1 MIIQAKP
8 EDLQTVS
15 DIVQTTIAEV
25 YPHYY
30 PAGAVQ
36 FFQEHHSRA
45 HIEKDLADGAVY
57 LLYDGEFPLATLT
70 INDNEI
76 NRLFVL
82 PEQQGRGHGTKLME
96 FAEAKIAAQYPE
108 AVLCSS
114 FAAQELYMK
123 RGYTVDRYW
132 KIPCENGDFL
142 CYYTMK
148 KTLSR

>member
-1 MIIQAKP
+1 MIVQAKP
-8 EDLQTVS
+8 EDLQTVF
-15 DIVQTTIAEV
+15 DIVQTTIAEI

-36 FFQEHHSRA
+36 FFQEHHSMA
-45 HIEKDLADGAVY
+45 HIKKDLADGAVY
-57 LLYDGEFPLATLT
+57 LLYDGDFPAATLT
-70 INDNEI
+70 VNGNEI

-82 PEQQGRGHGTKLME
+82 PSQQGKGHGTELMA
-96 FAEAKIAAQYPE
+96 FAEAQIAAQYPE

-123 RGYTVDRYW
+123 RGYNVDRYW
-132 KIPCENGDFL
+132 KIACENGDFL

>member
-1 MIIQAKP
+1 MIRKADP
-8 EDLQTVS
+8 ADLSIVRA
-15 DIVQTTIAEV
+15 IVQTTIAAV

-30 PAGAVQ
+30 PAGAVR
-36 FFQEHHSRA
+36 FFQEHHSTA

-57 LLYDGEFPLATLT
+57 LLYDGEFPAATLT
-70 INDNEI
+70 INGNEI

-82 PEQQGRGHGTKLME
+82 PEQQGRGHGTELME
-96 FAEAKIAAQYPE
+96 FAEAQIAAQYPE

-123 RGYTVDRYW
+123 RGYIVDRYW
-132 KIPCENGDFL
+132 KIPCDNGDFL

-148 KTLSR
+148 KML